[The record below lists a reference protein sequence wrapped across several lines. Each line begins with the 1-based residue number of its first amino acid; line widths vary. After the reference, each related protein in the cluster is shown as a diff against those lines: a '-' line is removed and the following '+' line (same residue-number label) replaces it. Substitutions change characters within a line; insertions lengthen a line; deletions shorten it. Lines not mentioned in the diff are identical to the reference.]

1 MAIVIKGLESLLRK
15 LDAMGGNVIDAL
27 ETAVNQ
33 TVLYAQSE
41 ARANAPVDTGML
53 KSSISTEFERSE
65 ESAIGTVYTNIEY
78 GLYQEMGTV
87 NMPAHPFMVPAA
99 KASESTFEQNAANEL
114 QKAIRKAA
122 K

>member
-15 LDAMGGNVIDAL
+15 LDSMGGNVIDAL

-33 TVLYAQSE
+33 TVLYAQGE
-41 ARANAPVDTGML
+41 ARATAPVDTGAL
-53 KSSISTEFERSE
+53 KGSISTEFDRDA
-65 ESAIGTVYTNIEY
+65 ESATGTVYTNVEY